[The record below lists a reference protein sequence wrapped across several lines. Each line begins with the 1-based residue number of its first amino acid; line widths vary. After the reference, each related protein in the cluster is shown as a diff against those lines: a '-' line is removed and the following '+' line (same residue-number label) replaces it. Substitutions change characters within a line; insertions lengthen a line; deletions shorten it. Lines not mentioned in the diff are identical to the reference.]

1 MRDKRM
7 VEAFRGDGLLPNPLP
22 SGERKK
28 RLKGERKEYRSPP
41 SEAFFFLMDKLNDR
55 LK

>member
-1 MRDKRM
+1 MRDNGM
-7 VEAFRGDGLLPNPLP
+7 IEAFRGDGLEETTL
-22 SGERKK
+22 SRRGREK
-28 RLKGERKEYRSPP
+28 RLKGERKEYRSLP